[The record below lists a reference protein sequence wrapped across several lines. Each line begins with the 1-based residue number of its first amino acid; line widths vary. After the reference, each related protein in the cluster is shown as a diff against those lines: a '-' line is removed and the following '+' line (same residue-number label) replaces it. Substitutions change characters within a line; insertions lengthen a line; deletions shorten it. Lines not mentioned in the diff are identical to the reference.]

1 MYLITT
7 TGTMVR
13 YFRHMLNQP
22 RFLVRLAIVTATLQC
37 SGCAMFHSAAS
48 AVTTDASNAA
58 EPQSIDT
65 RTQAEAC
72 RRTAIQLA
80 AHEKDDHAIAQLER
94 ARELDPQIKGV
105 AHLLA
110 VLYDRQGRMDAA
122 DREYQ
127 QAMRESKHDADVLN
141 DYGYFLY
148 CRGDLARAEQMLQ
161 LALRQE
167 KDHSKAQLNLG
178 LILAS
183 EGRMDESYRM
193 FEKAV
198 GPAAAHHNVGMLL
211 IRNGQREQGLE
222 HLQQA
227 AQADPSLH
235 SESILTQLQIQ
246 HENDPPEFE
255 LADQSPTEESYSRT
269 NHVKAGQLPE

>member
-1 MYLITT
+1 
-7 TGTMVR
+7 
-13 YFRHMLNQP
+13 
-22 RFLVRLAIVTATLQC
+22 
-37 SGCAMFHSAAS
+37 
-48 AVTTDASNAA
+48 
-58 EPQSIDT
+58 
-65 RTQAEAC
+65 
-72 RRTAIQLA
+72 
-80 AHEKDDHAIAQLER
+80 
-94 ARELDPQIKGV
+94 
-105 AHLLA
+105 
-110 VLYDRQGRMDAA
+110 
-122 DREYQ
+122 
-127 QAMRESKHDADVLN
+127 
-141 DYGYFLY
+141 
-148 CRGDLARAEQMLQ
+148 MLQ

>member
-1 MYLITT
+1 MLIAAL
-7 TGTMVR
+7 
-13 YFRHMLNQP
+13 HS
-22 RFLVRLAIVTATLQC
+22 
-37 SGCAMFHSAAS
+37 SGCAMLHTAAS
-48 AVTTDASNAA
+48 AVTTDASNAST
-58 EPQSIDT
+58 PQSIDT

-72 RRTAIQLA
+72 RRTAIELA

-94 ARELDPQIKGV
+94 SRELDPQIKGV

-127 QAMRESKHDADVLN
+127 QALKESKHDADVHN

-161 LALRQE
+161 LALRQN
-167 KDHSKAQLNLG
+167 KDHAKAQLNLG

-183 EGRMDESYRM
+183 QGRMDESYRM

-198 GPAAAHHNVGMLL
+198 GPAAAHHNLGLLL
-211 IRNGQREQGLE
+211 IRNGQREEGFK

-227 AQADPSLH
+227 AQADPSLQ
-235 SESILTQLQIQ
+235 SETILTQLQNP
-246 HENDPPEFE
+246 HENAQTESV
-255 LADQSPTEESYSRT
+255 LADQSRTEDGYSRT
-269 NHVKAGQLPE
+269 NHVNAGRLSE